1 MMNVTDF
8 VDARLYENEETL
20 IQDALRH
27 LLRARPDLRI
37 QLAIHEYQQRGASLG
52 KAAHVAGVSWAQMKE
67 ILLERGVPLKLGVED
82 IEQARRDAAALR
94 DEFGAVS

>member
-8 VDARLYENEETL
+8 VEARLYENEETL

-37 QLAIHEYQQRGASLG
+37 RLAAHYYQHQGVSLG
-52 KAAHVAGVSWAQMKE
+52 KAAHLAGVSWAQMKE
-67 ILLERGVPLKLGVED
+67 ILIERGIPLKLGVED
-82 IEQARRDAAALR
+82 IEQARCDAKALR
-94 DEFGAVS
+94 DELGAVS